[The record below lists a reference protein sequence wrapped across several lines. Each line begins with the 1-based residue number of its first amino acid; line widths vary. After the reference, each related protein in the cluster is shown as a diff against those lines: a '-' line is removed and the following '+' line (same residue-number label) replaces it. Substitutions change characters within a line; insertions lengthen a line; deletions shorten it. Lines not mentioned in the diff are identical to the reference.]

1 MVEQGESLEARFAQD
16 EANFVE
22 NMQKLRQR
30 RGWSQG
36 EFARQMQ
43 AAGWKSFHQT
53 TVSRIEQGERPVRL
67 GESRGIAEAL
77 GSSVSQMIRPGDGL
91 ETIRALE
98 QNTERAKEIRT
109 QIYELI
115 PRLHAAQNSV
125 RVHLDIVKAEQHNTG
140 NNFSALLDRSTAVS
154 KAKDVID
161 DSFIQDI
168 IDDLRVRYGLDSEEG

>member
-91 ETIRALE
+91 DRKST
-98 QNTERAKEIRT
+98 
-109 QIYELI
+109 
-115 PRLHAAQNSV
+115 RLNSS
-125 RVHLDIVKAEQHNTG
+125 H
-140 NNFSALLDRSTAVS
+140 VS
-154 KAKDVID
+154 ISYA
-161 DSFIQDI
+161 
-168 IDDLRVRYGLDSEEG
+168 